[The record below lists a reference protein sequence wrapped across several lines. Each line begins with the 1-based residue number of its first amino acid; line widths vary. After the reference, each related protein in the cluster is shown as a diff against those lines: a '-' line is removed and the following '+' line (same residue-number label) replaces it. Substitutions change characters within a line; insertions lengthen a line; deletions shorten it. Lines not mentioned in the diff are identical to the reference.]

1 MTDEPVIRTEAL
13 GGSALSRAGRAGETP
28 QWYRQAPNDADG
40 WRTYARGVADSV
52 SPEWHDRL
60 KGAIAPSGRAAARLS
75 RSANGQ
81 GIVVTTGQQAGV
93 FGGALMTLIKA
104 ISARALADAIHET
117 TGIPTAPLFW
127 AATDDADFEE
137 AAVVSVSLDGGARE
151 LRLEQRAPVG
161 TPMTRVMIDGEI
173 ASLVGPLRDAC
184 GSAAHRA
191 FLDSAINAFRDGA
204 TIGDAYVT
212 LLRQILEPLEIAV
225 LDASH
230 PDVTRAGEPLLHR
243 AAASGEALA
252 AAVARRTDEIV
263 GAGFKPQVDVIPD
276 LSLVSLNANGTKRR
290 LPLREASSIDQL
302 RDGFLSSTVLLRPVV
317 ERSILPTAAYVG
329 GPGEF
334 AYFAQVSSVADSLG
348 VPSPLVV
355 PRWSATIVEPRV
367 QRILDQLGLTVEDFA
382 DPHAADGRVARA
394 HLSPEA
400 TRALAG
406 LRGDL
411 RTDIEQLRRS
421 SDDLVP
427 NSVLDGLARAI
438 EHRLERTER
447 RLLAGVKRRE
457 IEAMRQLATARGS
470 LFPHGVR
477 QERKLSFIPF
487 LARYGQPLLDRMLA
501 EARAHARLLI
511 AHGPTMLSS
520 PVDATV
526 RV

>member
-1 MTDEPVIRTEAL
+1 MIEEPVIRTEEL
-13 GGSALSRAGRAGETP
+13 GGSALSRAARAGATP
-28 QWYRQAPNDADG
+28 QWYRPAPHDADG

-52 SPEWHDRL
+52 SAEWHDDLRD
-60 KGAIAPSGRAAARLS
+60 AIAPSGRAAARLS
-75 RSANGQ
+75 GSANGQ

-104 ISARALADAIHET
+104 ISARALADAIQET

-161 TPMTRVMIDGEI
+161 TPMARVMIDGEI
-173 ASLVGPLRDAC
+173 ASLVAPLRDAS

-191 FLDSAINAFRDGA
+191 FLDGAINAFRDGT

-230 PDVTRAGEPLLHR
+230 PDVIRAGVPLLRR
-243 AAASGEALA
+243 AAASSEALA

-263 GAGFKPQVDVIPD
+263 AAGFKPQVDVIPD
-276 LSLVSLNANGTKRR
+276 LSLVSLNVNGTKRR
-290 LPLREASSIDQL
+290 LPLREATSIDQL
-302 RDGFLSSTVLLRPVV
+302 RDGFLSSTVLLRPVL

-334 AYFAQVSSVADSLG
+334 AYFAQVSAVADSLG
-348 VPSPLVV
+348 VRSPLVV
-355 PRWSATIVEPRV
+355 PRWSATIVEPRI
-367 QRILDQLGLTVEDFA
+367 QRILGQLGLAVEDFA
-382 DPHAADGRVARA
+382 DPYAADGRVARER
-394 HLSPEA
+394 LSPDA
-400 TRALAG
+400 ARALDD
-406 LRGDL
+406 LRGDM
-411 RTDIEQLRRS
+411 RTDIERLRQS
-421 SDDLVP
+421 SNGLVP
-427 NSVLDGLARAI
+427 EAVLDGLARAI

-457 IEAMRQLATARGS
+457 VDAMRQLATARGS

-477 QERKLSFIPF
+477 QERKLAFIPF

-501 EARAHARLLI
+501 EARAHARSLI
-511 AHGPTMLSS
+511 AGAPTVPSS
-520 PVDATV
+520 MVGAPA